1 MLIINIIKIYLNF
14 KKIQIS
20 MKKIYLID
28 WSSFIYRMFFALP
41 EFSTTSWEVVNA
53 VFGIAKLFLNQFVKE
68 NPDYIIFVKDAKWE
82 NFRHQIYKDY
92 KATRDKMP
100 DNLKSQMSLID
111 KLLLSLNIKS
121 IEKPWFE
128 ADDIIW
134 TLATLLWQNNDFE
147 VFILSWDKDLFSLT
161 TKNVKIYDTQK
172 QKIYDDIEAQ
182 KKFEIPSKYI
192 IDYLSIVWDMSDNI
206 PWIPW
211 FWPRKAISLINTYW
225 SLEEIYN
232 HIDDRDFIITKKN
245 LDILKENKE
254 IAFLSKKLAT
264 IDKNVNLKNFFLE
277 DYKFSKNNLLND
289 NSKEFFT
296 KYEFYSLY
304 KEEKKLKT
312 WDELNLNVNLITND
326 LDLEKLFDKI
336 KLFKE
341 IVLDT
346 ETTSLQVMQANLV
359 WVSIFLDEKNIYYI
373 NFWHIWDKVSNK
385 WLKDFFTNLFLL
397 DIKIIW
403 HNLKYD
409 LEIIQNFLNKNEE
422 NIFLED
428 KLQMWFWF

>member
-1 MLIINIIKIYLNF
+1 
-14 KKIQIS
+14 

-28 WSSFIYRMFFALP
+28 GSSFIYRMFFALP
-41 EFSTTSWEVVNA
+41 EFSTTSGEVVNA

-68 NPDYIIFVKDAKWE
+68 NPDYIIFVKDAKGE

-121 IEKPWFE
+121 IEKPGFE
-128 ADDIIW
+128 ADDIIG
-134 TLATLLWQNNDFE
+134 TLATLLGQNNDFE
-147 VFILSWDKDLFSLT
+147 VFILSGDKDLFSLT

-192 IDYLSIVWDMSDNI
+192 IDYLSIVGDMSDNI
-206 PWIPW
+206 PGIPG
-211 FWPRKAISLINTYW
+211 FGPRKAISLINTYG

-359 WVSIFLDEKNIYYI
+359 GVSIFLDEKNIYYI
-373 NFWHIWDKVSNK
+373 NFGHIGDKVSNK
-385 WLKDFFTNLFLL
+385 GLKDFFTNLFLL
-397 DIKIIW
+397 DIKIIG

-428 KLQMWFWF
+428 KLQMGFGF

>member
-1 MLIINIIKIYLNF
+1 
-14 KKIQIS
+14 

-28 WSSFIYRMFFALP
+28 WNSFIYRMFFALP
-41 EFSTTSWEVVNA
+41 EFSTSSWEVVNA
-53 VFGIAKLFLNQFVKE
+53 VFWIAKLFLNQFTKE
-68 NPDYIIFVKDAKWE
+68 NPDYLLFIKDAKWE

-100 DNLKSQMSLID
+100 DNLKSQISLIEE
-111 KLLLSLNIKS
+111 LLKNLNCKI
-121 IEKPWFE
+121 IEIPWYE
-128 ADDIIW
+128 ADDVIW
-134 TLATLLWQNNDFE
+134 TLATSLWQNNDFE
-147 VFILSWDKDLFSLT
+147 IFILSWDKDLFSLT

-182 KKFEIPSKYI
+182 KKFEVPAKNI
-192 IDYLSIVWDMSDNI
+192 IDYLSIVWDTSDNI
-206 PWIPW
+206 PWIPG
-211 FWPRKAISLINTYW
+211 FWPKKAISLINTYW

-232 HIDDRDFIITKKN
+232 HIDDSDFIITKKN

-264 IDKNVNLKNFFLE
+264 IIKNVDLENFYLE
-277 DYKFSKNNLLND
+277 DYRFYKDELLNENSKN
-289 NSKEFFT
+289 FFT

-304 KEEKKLKT
+304 KEDKKLKT
-312 WDELNLNVNLITND
+312 WDELNLQVNLITSN

-336 KLFKE
+336 KSFDK

-346 ETTSLQVMQANLV
+346 ETTSLEIMQAKLV

-373 NFWHIWDKVSNK
+373 NFWHIWDKVSKNN
-385 WLKDFFTNLFLL
+385 LKDFFNKLFLL
-397 DIKIIW
+397 DITIIG

-409 LEIIQNFLNKNEE
+409 LEIIQNFLLKEDE

-428 KLQMWFWF
+428 KLQMWLFI

>member
-1 MLIINIIKIYLNF
+1 
-14 KKIQIS
+14 

-53 VFGIAKLFLNQFVKE
+53 VFWIAKLFLNQFIKE

-111 KLLLSLNIKS
+111 ELLLSLDIKS
-121 IEKPWFE
+121 IEIPWFE
-128 ADDIIW
+128 ADDIIG

-172 QKIYDDIEAQ
+172 QKIYDDTEAQ

-192 IDYLSIVWDMSDNI
+192 IDYLSIVWDTSDNI

-211 FWPRKAISLINTYW
+211 FWPKKAISLINTYW
-225 SLEEIYN
+225 SLEKIYD
-232 HIDDRDFIITKKN
+232 HIEDKDFIITKKN
-245 LDILKENKE
+245 LEILKENKE

-264 IDKNVNLKNFFLE
+264 IDKNVDLENFYLE
-277 DYKFSKNNLLND
+277 DYKFYKDKLLNE
-289 NSKEFFT
+289 NSKKFFI
-296 KYEFYSLY
+296 KYEFSSLY

-326 LDLEKLFDKI
+326 LDLDKLFDKI

-373 NFWHIWDKVSNK
+373 NFWHNWDKVSKNS
-385 WLKDFFTNLFLL
+385 LKDFFNKLFLL

-428 KLQMWFWF
+428 KLQMWLWF